1 MSVASSL
8 SDVLRRRRVQVAVAV
23 IALGGAVTAVAVANV
38 ALLDVAGRAQDPVG
52 GLSARIDL
60 APATPPAAP
69 AAATTAPAAA
79 TTAAAAATT
88 AAAAAT
94 TAAAAAVTM
103 VFSPT
108 RPAPSA
114 VRDDSRTRRD
124 GHEAPDG
131 RDGRDGRDD

>member
-8 SDVLRRRRVQVAVAV
+8 SEVLRRRRVQVAVAV

-60 APATPPAAP
+60 APATPLAAS

-79 TTAAAAATT
+79 VTTVAT
-88 AAAAAT
+88 
-94 TAAAAAVTM
+94 
-103 VFSPT
+103 PT
-108 RPAPSA
+108 RPALST
-114 VRDDSRTRRD
+114 VRDD
-124 GHEAPDG
+124 GHEAPGSDRG
-131 RDGRDGRDD
+131 SADADGRDGRDD

>member
-8 SDVLRRRRVQVAVAV
+8 SGVLRRRRVQVAVAV

-79 TTAAAAATT
+79 TT
-88 AAAAAT
+88 
-94 TAAAAAVTM
+94 M
-103 VFSPT
+103 VFTPT

-131 RDGRDGRDD
+131 RDGRDD

>member
-60 APATPPAAP
+60 APATPPAAT
-69 AAATTAPAAA
+69 AAATTAMAPAAPAPVA
-79 TTAAAAATT
+79 TPP
-88 AAAAAT
+88 
-94 TAAAAAVTM
+94 AAAVTT
-103 VFSPT
+103 VFTPT
-108 RPAPSA
+108 RPAIST
-114 VRDDSRTRRD
+114 VRDDDHETPD
-124 GHEAPDG
+124 GDRGSADADADG

>member
-1 MSVASSL
+1 MWPASGLRSTPLDSLMSVASSL

-23 IALGGAVTAVAVANV
+23 IALGGAVTVVAVANV

-79 TTAAAAATT
+79 
-88 AAAAAT
+88 
-94 TAAAAAVTM
+94 VTM
-103 VFSPT
+103 VATTT
-108 RPAPSA
+108 RPALST
-114 VRDDSRTRRD
+114 VRDD

-131 RDGRDGRDD
+131 RYGRDGRDD

>member
-8 SDVLRRRRVQVAVAV
+8 SGVLRRRRVQVAVAV

-79 TTAAAAATT
+79 TTAPAAATT
-88 AAAAAT
+88 
-94 TAAAAAVTM
+94 M
-103 VFSPT
+103 VFTPT

-131 RDGRDGRDD
+131 RDGRDD